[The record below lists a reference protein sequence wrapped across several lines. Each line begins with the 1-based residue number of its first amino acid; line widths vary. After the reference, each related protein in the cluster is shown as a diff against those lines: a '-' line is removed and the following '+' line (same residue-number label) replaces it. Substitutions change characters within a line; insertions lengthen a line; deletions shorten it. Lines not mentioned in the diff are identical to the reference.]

1 MRSPVHIPAKHLGF
15 TLVEVMVALTIIAIG
30 LAAVISTVAS
40 TTINSAYLRDKT
52 FAHWVAQNQLAEVEL
67 TDVKPKLGFT
77 DGHEK
82 LAGIMWYWTSKVDKT
97 EDPDTSRVEI
107 TVRADKDKSAQ
118 NLATLVSLM
127 HNPK

>member
-1 MRSPVHIPAKHLGF
+1 MHIPAKHLGF
-15 TLVEVMVALTIIAIG
+15 TLVEVMVALSIIAIG
-30 LAAVISTVAS
+30 LAAVLSTVAS
-40 TTINSAYLRDKT
+40 TTVNSAYLRDKT

-67 TDVKPKLGFT
+67 TDVKPKFGFT
-77 DGHEK
+77 DGNEK
-82 LAGIMWYWTSKVDKT
+82 LAGMTWYWTRKVDKT

-127 HNPK
+127 YSPK

>member
-1 MRSPVHIPAKHLGF
+1 MRIPTKHLGF
-15 TLVEVMVALTIIAIG
+15 TLVEVMVALSIIAIG

-40 TTINSAYLRDKT
+40 TTVNSAYLRDKT

-67 TDVKPKLGFT
+67 TDVKPKFGFT
-77 DGHEK
+77 DGNEK
-82 LAGIMWYWTSKVDKT
+82 LAGMTWYWTRKVDKT

-127 HNPK
+127 YSPK

>member
-1 MRSPVHIPAKHLGF
+1 MHIPAKHLGF
-15 TLVEVMVALTIIAIG
+15 TLVEVMVALSIIAIG

-40 TTINSAYLRDKT
+40 TTVNSAYLRDKT

-67 TDVKPKLGFT
+67 TDVKPKFGFT
-77 DGHEK
+77 DGNEK
-82 LAGIMWYWTSKVDKT
+82 LAGMTWYWTRKVDKT

-127 HNPK
+127 YSPK